1 MNTEI
6 TVSRMVAMIYN
17 KIEDGLLDIRI
28 MYRGW
33 GLDADRKSIDITMVG
48 EVVVYGNPTVAGC
61 GHAGEGRLHGSD
73 EDIAFLRAYICPHSL
88 GNISTLLPGD
98 EVSFNVQD
106 HPGDGRYYDD
116 YTAVRMSDAATGVT
130 LLRAMT

>member
-17 KIEDGLLDIRI
+17 KIEDGRLDIRI

-48 EVVVYGNPTVAGC
+48 EVTVYGNPTVAGC

-73 EDIAFLRAYICPHSL
+73 EDIAFLRAYVAPQSL
-88 GNISTLLPGD
+88 GTCHRLAPRD
-98 EVSFNVQD
+98 EVSFSVAGPPRRRQ
-106 HPGDGRYYDD
+106 Y
-116 YTAVRMSDAATGVT
+116 ATT
-130 LLRAMT
+130 ITPPSA

>member
-17 KIEDGLLDIRI
+17 KIEDGRLDIRI

-48 EVVVYGNPTVAGC
+48 EVTVYGDPTVAGC

-73 EDIAFLRAYICPHSL
+73 EDVAVLRDYVAPQNL
-88 GNISTLLPGD
+88 GSISSDGG
-98 EVSFNVQD
+98 EVAFNVKD
-106 HPGDGRYYDD
+106 HPGDGLYYGS
-116 YTAVRMSDAATGVT
+116 YTAVRMNDAATGAA
-130 LLRAMT
+130 LLRALT